1 MTHKIVVVVVVVVV
15 VWKITEYDHT
25 YLQEGEHRILIQK
38 ELKDVNGKGVL

>member
-1 MTHKIVVVVVVVVV
+1 MTHKIVVVVVV
-15 VWKITEYDHT
+15 WKITDKLYDHT